1 MKDTLYI
8 FNKFKKKIISFFLIL
23 SILAPQVIF
32 IPKAYSHSFA
42 YCIQNESSGS
52 VRFWIGGY
60 HANPSTYN
68 TEGGIRITDSDG
80 NVVIDGAVFDTKE
93 DKPSGFVGS
102 FTPPGLTT
110 SDCNYVDTTTDSRLG
125 GADYNESHVQSWQS
139 VVISGLNPGEY
150 GWEMNCSVG
159 NACTMNF
166 EPVENLKSIALGGTG
181 TGTFSL
187 TRNDLGM
194 PTQSTTSVGVQET
207 VVKGQPILLTRQLKQ
222 TTSSI
227 FNRINTVRRLSKITS
242 PLENDFDNSNLN
254 FNFQDFEI
262 QKLFENNNL
271 AQFINYLKNYKNY
284 SVGLKKD
291 DIVSDGLLIQK
302 EQLLVAALPEFDS
315 LIYEDGLYSSTDYD
329 NYEQESLKPEIP
341 VNTKKKYKW
350 NLWVGGDVLIG
361 REENTSLSP
370 QNLFT
375 VNNFSAGIDK
385 YISKNSFY
393 GLSFRAATDE
403 NKIKSIGA
411 ETKSQINGLVIY
423 GSFNLS
429 DNFFVDTSLG
439 FNHLETDS
447 SRTASNELIKSSFDT
462 YQGWSA
468 LAINYDVNF
477 ENFRITPYVGI
488 TGSFSEIRP
497 YDESGGIERIAFNER
512 KIEQYFEEFGFRSSY
527 SYAKNNYVMNPFL
540 EARYVSESQ
549 HAKNSNSYFIFDSEI
564 INDILITPE
573 TGIESFEVKVGYDLL
588 MSNKVFSISYSRK
601 EDLDDFYEVIT
612 DKYQLTYSVKF

>member
-1 MKDTLYI
+1 
-8 FNKFKKKIISFFLIL
+8 
-23 SILAPQVIF
+23 
-32 IPKAYSHSFA
+32 
-42 YCIQNESSGS
+42 
-52 VRFWIGGY
+52 
-60 HANPSTYN
+60 PSTYN

-93 DKPSGFVGS
+93 DKPPGFVGS

-150 GWEMNCSVG
+150 GWEMNCTVG

-194 PTQSTTSVGVQET
+194 PTQSTTSAGVQET

-271 AQFINYLKNYKNY
+271 AQFMNYLKNYKNY

-291 DIVSDGLLIQK
+291 DIVFDGLLIQE

-315 LIYEDGLYSSTDYD
+315 LIYEDGLYSSKDYD

-370 QNLFT
+370 QNLFR

-477 ENFRITPYVGI
+477 ENIRITPYVGI

-512 KIEQYFEEFGFRSSY
+512 KIEQYFEEFGIRS
-527 SYAKNNYVMNPFL
+527 
-540 EARYVSESQ
+540 
-549 HAKNSNSYFIFDSEI
+549 
-564 INDILITPE
+564 
-573 TGIESFEVKVGYDLL
+573 
-588 MSNKVFSISYSRK
+588 
-601 EDLDDFYEVIT
+601 
-612 DKYQLTYSVKF
+612 